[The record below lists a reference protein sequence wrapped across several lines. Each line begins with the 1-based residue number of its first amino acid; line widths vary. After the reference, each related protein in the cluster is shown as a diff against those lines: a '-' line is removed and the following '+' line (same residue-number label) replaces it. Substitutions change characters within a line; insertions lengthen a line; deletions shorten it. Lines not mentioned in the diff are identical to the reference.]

1 MRAVVY
7 ARYSSDQQSAS
18 SIEDQLE
25 VCRRYIDG
33 HGWTVVGTY
42 EDRAISGGSAAR
54 PGFQALLADAD
65 RGQFDVVVCEAVDR
79 LGRKL
84 ADVAALHD
92 RL

>member
-33 HGWTVVGTY
+33 QRWTLVRSY

-54 PGFQALLADAD
+54 PGFQALLADAE
-65 RGQFDVVVCEAVDR
+65 RGAVRRGGLRGGGSAGPEAR
-79 LGRKL
+79 R
-84 ADVAALHD
+84 
-92 RL
+92 RRRPP